1 MSNKKNLLNEAQVR
15 QFMKLASLQ
24 PLTPGFVSG
33 LSEGS
38 TTASEDES
46 AAATRE
52 DEGKPKAKESE
63 KEHRRQEFGAWGKEE
78 DRPAKE
84 VGKKKKE
91 LHEDEDLE
99 EGHGRGANEY
109 HEAGQHR
116 GGGVKLD
123 EDGMAYR
130 DDPEAELHATE
141 DELGAEDHVA
151 DEEGEEVADLEAD
164 VDAEG
169 EVDAAAEGTLTVAQV
184 VDAIESAL
192 QDLLPGEEV
201 EAEYVDD
208 EEEVEDV
215 DAEAEFAP
223 EGDEVVADVEVGEEE
238 LEEGAREDRW
248 AAMTADPRP
257 KGAREKRVAAE
268 FEATA
273 GTVDPD
279 APRSDARE
287 RMRQRR
293 ASRGGGTSGKP
304 AHRGTFQEGVSTDEL
319 VEQVTKRVA
328 ARILKSALRKK

>member
-24 PLTPGFVSG
+24 PLTPGFVQG
-33 LSEGS
+33 LTEKKEEGYKERLSQHLGPDKGEGEASKEEREHESEGEEKAHGKGKFS
-38 TTASEDES
+38 GDPEMS
-46 AAATRE
+46 
-52 DEGKPKAKESE
+52 EGKD
-63 KEHRRQEFGAWGKEE
+63 EE
-78 DRPAKE
+78 
-84 VGKKKKE
+84 
-91 LHEDEDLE
+91 LE
-99 EGHGRGANEY
+99 EVHGRGANEY
-109 HEAGQHR
+109 HKAGQHR

-123 EDGMAYR
+123 EEGLAYR

-141 DELGAEDHVA
+141 DELGAEDRVA

-192 QDLLPGEEV
+192 QDLLPDEEV

-223 EGDEVVADVEVGEEE
+223 EGDEVVADVEVGGEE
-238 LEEGAREDRW
+238 LEE
-248 AAMTADPRP
+248 
-257 KGAREKRVAAE
+257 
-268 FEATA
+268 ATA
-273 GTVDPD
+273 SGLSPAAQAVLDEPEGPADVASKKKRAAHIAATKDQ
-279 APRSDARE
+279 PRGRTRGPGATARF
-287 RMRQRR
+287 
-293 ASRGGGTSGKP
+293 GGGSG
-304 AHRGTFQEGVSTDEL
+304 AGRGVHRGTFQEGVSADEL

>member
-24 PLTPGFVSG
+24 PLTPGFVNG
-33 LSEGS
+33 LTERGAKAGDEGS
-38 TTASEDES
+38 VAAGKKGDTDYSGEGERKGDES
-46 AAATRE
+46 ETHA
-52 DEGKPKAKESE
+52 GK
-63 KEHRRQEFGAWGKEE
+63 
-78 DRPAKE
+78 
-84 VGKKKKE
+84 
-91 LHEDEDLE
+91 DLE
-99 EGHGRGANEY
+99 EGTEEEIDEVHGRGANEY
-109 HEAGQHR
+109 HKAGQHR

-123 EDGMAYR
+123 EEGLAYR
-130 DDPEAELHATE
+130 DDPEAELGATE
-141 DELGAEDHVA
+141 DELGAEDELA
-151 DEEGEEVADLEAD
+151 GEEGEEVADLEAD

-208 EEEVEDV
+208 EEGVEDV

-268 FEATA
+268 FAATA

-279 APRSDARE
+279 APESDARQ
-287 RMRQRR
+287 RMRSRR
-293 ASRGGGTSGKP
+293 GTFQGTSGKP